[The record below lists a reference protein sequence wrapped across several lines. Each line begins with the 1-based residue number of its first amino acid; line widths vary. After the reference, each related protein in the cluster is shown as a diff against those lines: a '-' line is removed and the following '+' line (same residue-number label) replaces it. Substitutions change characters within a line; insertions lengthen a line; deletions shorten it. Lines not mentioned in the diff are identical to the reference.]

1 MGLDSA
7 RYSRACSSLQSA
19 LAGGGEEQ
27 RAVLEVPSWARNR
40 SPGFEDLPWQVLS
53 SGTCFVYF

>member
-1 MGLDSA
+1 MIGPRLLCEEQVGLHSA
-7 RYSRACSSLQSA
+7 RYSRAGSSLQSA

-40 SPGFEDLPWQVLS
+40 EPWL
-53 SGTCFVYF
+53 